1 MPVCLHW
8 RRGLQAGSRAP
19 SPGFR
24 GLSFWSRFLSV
35 RCLGSGELLMSADRV
50 RHSVSRGK
58 KKKKA
63 LSLLYPHTHTHTRT
77 YASTYSHAYMHFSML
92 HKMETYLLTSEK
104 KAKLGKSRASSKWL
118 LFASFLSVCVY
129 LNGEYSG
136 LYPYKSFPILSPLV
150 RSPHISYQALS
161 SNSLD
166 LPYCRSLSPLFT
178 LAPFSFLS
186 FVFFFFLF

>member
-1 MPVCLHW
+1 M
-8 RRGLQAGSRAP
+8 
-19 SPGFR
+19 
-24 GLSFWSRFLSV
+24 

-50 RHSVSRGK
+50 RHSVSR
-58 KKKKA
+58 KKKA
-63 LSLLYPHTHTHTRT
+63 LSLLYPQTHKPTTQAHIL
-77 YASTYSHAYMHFSML
+77 MHICIL
-92 HKMETYLLTSEK
+92 ACCIQWRHVCLLLK
-104 KAKLGKSRASSKWL
+104 KKNKLGKSHASSKRL

-136 LYPYKSFPILSPLV
+136 LYPYKSFPILFPLV

-186 FVFFFFLF
+186 FVFFFFFSFLTLYHPLLPVLSPFLFIILLL